1 MHMYLIG
8 GGALGMIPMF
18 GDLFDA
24 VWKTNNKS
32 ARMLE
37 RLLLNRAAKAKEL
50 AEKEAHAPIQDHRR
64 IDTHHHSNLDHRQPH
79 RYETETAPRVPAR
92 YESEAAPR
100 LPASQDTRPATN
112 APPKYEGQY
121 GNIHQRLGM
130 KAGKES
136 AKKPQ
141 AERSGGSWF
150 SGKKGRKDQVQ
161 YLGGAGEDVTPA
173 RPPRP
178 EGSGRG
184 NGWI

>member
-1 MHMYLIG
+1 
-8 GGALGMIPMF
+8 MIPML
-18 GDLFDA
+18 GDLIDA
-24 VWKTNNKS
+24 VWKINNKS
-32 ARMLE
+32 AKMLE
-37 RLLLNRAAKAKEL
+37 RLLLSRAAKAKEL
-50 AEKEAHAPIQDHRR
+50 AEKEAYAPVQDHRH
-64 IDTHHHSNLDHRQPH
+64 IDTHHHPDLDHRQPH

-100 LPASQDTRPATN
+100 LPARQDTRPAIN
-112 APPKYEGQY
+112 APPRYEEQY

-130 KAGKES
+130 KAGKDS

-161 YLGGAGEDVTPA
+161 YLGGAGEDVIPA